1 MFFYGRGFC
10 AQRTLCHSYVLV
22 NYGTKIKSQL
32 SQFRLRLGAKW
43 RGAKGSNFRDGR
55 FDPRVGGRRH
65 SDILRSFFVWF
76 DTEQT

>member
-1 MFFYGRGFC
+1 MFVYGRGFC

-22 NYGTKIKSQL
+22 NHSTKFKSQL
-32 SQFRLRLGAKW
+32 SQLRLRLGAKW
-43 RGAKGSNFRDGR
+43 RDAKATNFRDDR

-65 SDILRSFFVWF
+65 CDILRSFFVWF